1 MKIIRA
7 YAVAVIICLS
17 LTSIISGIFIADEN
31 ARKITLGD
39 ETAVVVIN
47 SGDKKLGEGDVDISP
62 ALEKLKNAAKK
73 AAGFAPPP
81 VSNIYWFA
89 VNTGNLWS

>member
-17 LTSIISGIFIADEN
+17 ITSIISGIFIADEN
-31 ARKITLGD
+31 ARRITLG
-39 ETAVVVIN
+39 EGTAVVVISSDDERVN
-47 SGDKKLGEGDVDISP
+47 EGDMNISP
-62 ALEKLKNAAKK
+62 ALEMLKEGAKK

-81 VSNIYWFA
+81 ISNIYW
-89 VNTGNLWS
+89 LIEKIR

>member
-17 LTSIISGIFIADEN
+17 ITSIISGIFIADEN

-39 ETAVVVIN
+39 DTAVVVISSDDERVN
-47 SGDKKLGEGDVDISP
+47 EGDMNISP
-62 ALEKLKNAAKK
+62 ALEMLKEGAKK

-81 VSNIYWFA
+81 ISNIYW
-89 VNTGNLWS
+89 LIEKIR

>member
-1 MKIIRA
+1 MKILRA

-17 LTSIISGIFIADEN
+17 ITSIISGIFIADEN

-39 ETAVVVIN
+39 ETAVVVISSDDEKVN
-47 SGDKKLGEGDVDISP
+47 EGDMNISP
-62 ALEKLKNAAKK
+62 ALEMLKKGIKK

-81 VSNIYWFA
+81 ISNIYWFA
-89 VNTGNLWS
+89 VNTGNLWN

>member
-1 MKIIRA
+1 M
-7 YAVAVIICLS
+7 AVIICLS

-39 ETAVVVIN
+39 ETAIVVIN
-47 SGDKKLGEGDVDISP
+47 SEDRKLSEGDIDISP
-62 ALEKLKNAAKK
+62 ALEMLKNAAKK

-81 VSNIYWFA
+81 ISNIYWFA
-89 VNTGNLWS
+89 VNTKNLWS

>member
-1 MKIIRA
+1 MNIIRA

-17 LTSIISGIFIADEN
+17 ITSIISGIFIADEN

-39 ETAVVVIN
+39 ETAVVVISSDDEKIN
-47 SGDKKLGEGDVDISP
+47 EGDINISP
-62 ALEKLKNAAKK
+62 ALEKLKNGAKK

-81 VSNIYWFA
+81 ISNIYWFA
-89 VNTGNLWS
+89 INTENLWS